1 MKTASY
7 HKDLVSI
14 SIRIQRFSEHKKMSE
29 KRDLLVVGG
38 GSGGLAAAQRAVEY
52 GARVTVIEHGRL
64 GGTCVNV
71 GCVPK
76 KIMWNAASMAHAMS
90 DARGYGFDLAG
101 TNHDWAALKS
111 KRDAY
116 VLNLNEIYARNLA
129 SKDIEHIDAHGSLDG
144 ANVVRSGDRRL
155 TAEHIIIAVG
165 GGPIVPDLP
174 GAELGITSDGFFE
187 LEAVPG
193 RVAMVGSGYIAVEL
207 AGMLHALGAAVDLF
221 ARFDSVLRT
230 FDEMLQRAVVAAMEG
245 DGIGLHW
252 HSIPASVERLD
263 DGLWLSTEDG
273 RRHGPFDELI
283 WAIGRQPST
292 PGLGLESAGV
302 ETDDQGYIPV
312 DQYQH
317 TNVPNIYAV
326 GDVTGKVA
334 LTPVAIAAGRRL
346 ADRDFGGMSDRYLD
360 YENIPSVVFSHPP
373 IGVCG
378 LTEKQAHEKYSGDIK
393 VYTSEFVPMINSFT
407 EHRTKARMKLITAG
421 NEELVVGCHL
431 FGPGSDEMLQGFSVA
446 IHMGATKK
454 DFDDTVAIH
463 PTSAEEL
470 VTMR

>member
-1 MKTASY
+1 MKAASY
-7 HKDLVSI
+7 HMDLASI
-14 SIRIQRFSEHKKMSE
+14 NIPIQVFQGYRQMSE
-29 KRDLLVVGG
+29 ERDLIVIGG
-38 GSGGLAAAQRAVEY
+38 GSGGLAAAQRAAEY
-52 GARVTVIEHGRL
+52 GARVTVLEYAPL

-76 KIMWNAASMAHAMS
+76 KIMWNAASMAHATA
-90 DARGYGFDLAG
+90 DARGYGFDL
-101 TNHDWAALKS
+101 TDVNHDWPALKS

-129 SKDIEHIDAHGSLDG
+129 NKNIEHINAAGSLGG
-144 ANVVRSGDRRL
+144 ANIVRTGDLRI
-155 TAEHIIIAVG
+155 TAKHIIIAVG
-165 GGPIVPDLP
+165 GRPIVPVLP
-174 GAELGITSDGFFE
+174 GAGLGITSDGFFE
-187 LEAVPG
+187 LERLPD

-207 AGMLHALGAAVDLF
+207 AGMLQALGAHVDLF
-221 ARFDSVLRT
+221 ARFDSVLRS
-230 FDEMLQRAVVAAMEG
+230 FDEMLQSSLVEAMEA
-245 DGIGLHW
+245 DGIGMNW
-252 HSIPASVERLD
+252 GAVPAAAERLD
-263 DGLWLSTEDG
+263 DGLWLLTADG
-273 RRHGPFDELI
+273 CRHGPFDELI

-292 PGLGLESAGV
+292 QNIGLDVAGI
-302 ETDDQGYIPV
+302 ETDDRGNIPV
-312 DQYQH
+312 DKFQL

-346 ADRDFGGMSDRYLD
+346 ADRIFGGMSDRYLD

-378 LTEKQAHEKYSGDIK
+378 LTERQAREKYSDDIK
-393 VYTSEFVPMINSFT
+393 VYISEFVPMINSFT
-407 EHRTKARMKLITAG
+407 EHRMKSRMKLITAG
-421 NEELVVGCHL
+421 SNEQVVGCHL

-446 IHMGATKK
+446 IHMGATKR

>member
-1 MKTASY
+1 
-7 HKDLVSI
+7 
-14 SIRIQRFSEHKKMSE
+14 MSE
-29 KRDLLVVGG
+29 NRDLIVVGG
-38 GSGGLAAAQRAVEY
+38 GSGGLAAAQRAAEY
-52 GARVTVIEHGRL
+52 GARVTVLEYAPL

-76 KIMWNAASMAHAMS
+76 KIMWNAASMAYAIA
-90 DARGYGFDLAG
+90 DARGYGFNLADG
-101 TNHDWAALKS
+101 NHDWSALKR

-129 SKDIEHIDAHGSLDG
+129 NKNIEHIDTPGTLDG
-144 ANVVRSGDRRL
+144 TNVVRTGDRRI

-165 GGPIVPDLP
+165 GNPIYPDLP

-187 LEAVPG
+187 LQSLPD

-207 AGMLHALGAAVDLF
+207 AGMLHALGAHVDLF
-221 ARFDSVLRT
+221 ARFDSVLRD
-230 FDEMLQRAVVAAMEG
+230 FDEMLQHALVAALEA
-245 DGIGLHW
+245 DGIGLNW
-252 HSIPASVERLD
+252 HAVPAAVERLD

-292 PGLGLESAGV
+292 PDLGLESAGV
-302 ETDDQGYIPV
+302 ETDDEGYIPV
-312 DQYQH
+312 DQYQL

-326 GDVTGKVA
+326 GDVTGKVT

-346 ADRDFGGMSDRYLD
+346 SDRLFGGMSDRYLD

-378 LTEKQAHEKYSGDIK
+378 LTEKQAREKYSGDIK
-393 VYTSEFVPMINSFT
+393 VYTSEFVPMVNSFT
-407 EHRTKARMKLITAG
+407 EHRTKSCMKLITAG
-421 NEELVVGCHL
+421 SDEKVVGCHL

-446 IHMGATKK
+446 IHMGATKR